1 MRLIGLTLCLLAS
14 SFGAR
19 AESIEDRMASLERQV
34 KTLDGR
40 SSPRERRNA
49 IRCRYPGTHF
59 TNFAAVSSQRANPGR
74 KLTTGD
80 LVETKT
86 TNNQLTRK

>member
-1 MRLIGLTLCLLAS
+1 MRLLGLTLCLLAS

-34 KTLDGR
+34 KTLEEALRIQSEAPTLSLSNLPTPQLAPSELTPD
-40 SSPRERRNA
+40 
-49 IRCRYPGTHF
+49 
-59 TNFAAVSSQRANPGR
+59 R
-74 KLTTGD
+74 KLTTGVP
-80 LVETKT
+80 VETK